1 MQELGVTRCNMGP
14 EMAKF
19 YRIFE
24 YSGQLICLEEVSAN
38 KPGFCTDINEIC
50 WITETG
56 ERKEMTNL
64 EKTEIISELKKWNK
78 HAKRQGKMVV
88 GFVDTRKG
96 FYSLDEK
103 EQSKLM
109 KIKAIIL
116 FGLFCIFMI
125 LIYALFGII

>member
-1 MQELGVTRCNMGP
+1 
-14 EMAKF
+14 
-19 YRIFE
+19 
-24 YSGQLICLEEVSAN
+24 
-38 KPGFCTDINEIC
+38 
-50 WITETG
+50 
-56 ERKEMTNL
+56 MTNL